1 MSSSRVYTV
10 QLERRAEREMRNL
23 PQHVISRID
32 AIFGQLESNPR
43 PPGVV
48 KLSGQMGAS
57 WRIRVGAYRI
67 LYRIDDENRRVKIY
81 RIKHRGR
88 VYR

>member
-1 MSSSRVYTV
+1 MRHSGVYTV

-32 AIFGQLESNPR
+32 VIFQQLENNPR

-48 KLSGQMGAS
+48 KLAGQMGDS

-67 LYRIDDENRRVKIY
+67 LYRIDDKNYRVKIY

-88 VYR
+88 AYR

>member
-1 MSSSRVYTV
+1 MNSPRIYTV

-23 PQHVISRID
+23 PQHVINRID
-32 AIFGQLESNPR
+32 DAFQQLENNPR

-48 KLSGQMGAS
+48 KLSGQMGDS
-57 WRIRVGAYRI
+57 WRLRVGAYRI
-67 LYRIDDENRRVKIY
+67 LYRIDDKNHYVKIY

>member
-1 MSSSRVYTV
+1 MNSSAIYTV
-10 QLERRAEREMRNL
+10 QLERRAEREMQNL

-32 AIFGQLESNPR
+32 AIFQQLENNPR
-43 PPGVV
+43 PSGVI
-48 KLSGQMGAS
+48 KLSGQMGDS

-67 LYRIDDENRRVKIY
+67 LYRIDDENYRVKIY

-88 VYR
+88 AYR

>member
-1 MSSSRVYTV
+1 MNSSTVYTV
-10 QLERRAEREMRNL
+10 QLERRAEREIRNL
-23 PQHVISRID
+23 PQHVIRRID
-32 AIFGQLESNPR
+32 AIFQQLESNPR

-48 KLSGQMGAS
+48 KLSGQISDS
-57 WRIRVGAYRI
+57 WRLRVGAYRI
-67 LYRIDDENRRVKIY
+67 LYRIDDDNHRVRIY

>member
-1 MSSSRVYTV
+1 MSSLRTYTV

-23 PQHVISRID
+23 PRNVISCID
-32 AIFGQLESNPR
+32 ATFQQLENNPR

-48 KLSGQMGAS
+48 KLSGQTGDS

-67 LYRIDDENRRVKIY
+67 LYQIDDKNYRVKVY

-88 VYR
+88 AYR

>member
-1 MSSSRVYTV
+1 MNSSPMYTV

-32 AIFGQLESNPR
+32 AIFQQLETNPR

-48 KLSGQMGAS
+48 KLSGQTGDS
-57 WRIRVGAYRI
+57 WRLRVGAYRI
-67 LYRIDDENRRVKIY
+67 LYRIDDENYRVKIY
-81 RIKHRGR
+81 RVKHRGSA
-88 VYR
+88 YR

>member
-1 MSSSRVYTV
+1 MSSSTIYTV

-32 AIFGQLESNPR
+32 AIFQQLETNPR

-48 KLSGQMGAS
+48 KLSGQTGDS
-57 WRIRVGAYRI
+57 WRLRVGAYRI
-67 LYRIDDENRRVKIY
+67 LYRIDDENYSVKIY
-81 RIKHRGR
+81 RVKHRGSA
-88 VYR
+88 YR

>member
-1 MSSSRVYTV
+1 MYTV

-32 AIFGQLESNPR
+32 AIFQQLETNPR

-48 KLSGQMGAS
+48 KLSGQMGDS

-67 LYRIDDENRRVKIY
+67 LYRIDDENYRVKIY
-81 RIKHRGR
+81 RVKHRGSA
-88 VYR
+88 YR

>member
-1 MSSSRVYTV
+1 MSRSRIYTV

-32 AIFGQLESNPR
+32 DIFQQLKNNPR

-48 KLSGQMGAS
+48 KLSGQTGAS

-67 LYRIDDENRRVKIY
+67 LYRIDDENYRVRIY

-88 VYR
+88 AYR

>member
-1 MSSSRVYTV
+1 MSSLRTYTV

-23 PQHVISRID
+23 PRNVISRID
-32 AIFGQLESNPR
+32 ATFQQLENNPR

-48 KLSGQMGAS
+48 KLSGQTGDS

-67 LYRIDDENRRVKIY
+67 LYQIDDKNYRVKVY

-88 VYR
+88 AYR

>member
-1 MSSSRVYTV
+1 MNSSPIYTV

-32 AIFGQLESNPR
+32 AIFQQLETNPR

-48 KLSGQMGAS
+48 KLSGQTCDS
-57 WRIRVGAYRI
+57 WRLRVGAYRI
-67 LYRIDDENRRVKIY
+67 LYRIDDENYRVKIY
-81 RIKHRGR
+81 RVKHRGSA
-88 VYR
+88 YR